1 MSAEEAK
8 EKEARLLAELVQEE
22 QLCEEAPRVF
32 TWLLTAASILLVI
45 LTAPLSLLLV
55 LKVVQEYEKVVVH
68 QKVPTE
74 GSLVESGYYRFHIE
88 DTIKTLF

>member
-32 TWLLTAASILLVI
+32 TWLLTAASVLLVI

-55 LKVVQEYEKVVVH
+55 LKVVQEYEKVVVL
-68 QKVPTE
+68 QKVPSKANPKVRNHGE
-74 GSLVESGYYRFHIE
+74 GPY
-88 DTIKTLF
+88 

>member
-32 TWLLTAASILLVI
+32 TWLLTAASVLLVI

-55 LKVVQEYEKVVVH
+55 LKVVQEYEKVAVP
-68 QKVPTE
+68 QKFPSE
-74 GSLVESGYYRFHIE
+74 GS
-88 DTIKTLF
+88 